1 MTSVS
6 GPTIGGGDSIGTGED
21 INFKRYLKYRITFK
35 TIINGNHTSITK
47 FRDISINSIRFKIS
61 ENGYN
66 SNSDATEE
74 YLFEKIQNKDYY
86 ESNNDYD
93 YDPDET
99 TGLDYDIGEEYIIG
113 IDNIIIN
120 DKYKISNFG
129 VKNTGVEIPE
139 EITPPTK
146 EGDFGYKIH
155 IVSITITLNDDI
167 IITMLNN
174 NNKYTKL
181 LKLLKKH
188 LNSRNTNVKTLY
200 YDLLNKIQQDN
211 TLIVTTSSII
221 NINSLLKLLSEYL
234 GINSKNPNV
243 LYRSLLIKK

>member
-35 TIINGNHTSITK
+35 TIINGNHTPITK

-93 YDPDET
+93 YYDPQVEGDSH
-99 TGLDYDIGEEYIIG
+99 YDFLGTDVIK
-113 IDNIIIN
+113 IDKIIII
-120 DKYKISNFG
+120 DKYKFNNFDVIHTDINYKSKDDASN
-129 VKNTGVEIPE
+129 NEI
-139 EITPPTK
+139 IYTI
-146 EGDFGYKIH
+146 F
-155 IVSITITLNDDI
+155 ITIILNNNT
-167 IITMLNN
+167 IITILNNN

-181 LKLLKKH
+181 LKLLKK
-188 LNSRNTNVKTLY
+188 TFK
-200 YDLLNKIQQDN
+200 
-211 TLIVTTSSII
+211 
-221 NINSLLKLLSEYL
+221 LKKY
-234 GINSKNPNV
+234 KC
-243 LYRSLLIKK
+243 